1 MPAPSQ
7 TKELLANT
15 PYVVLLTARTLSML
29 GMAFAPVALAFG
41 VLGLPGADA
50 GTLSLV
56 MAANTVPMVVLLL
69 VGGVV
74 ADRYPRKAVL
84 IVGESFAAVGFAAIG
99 VMLLIGYAP
108 VWLLCTAAGVA
119 GAAGAMT
126 YPALSGIIPDI
137 VPEDLRQK
145 GNAWLA
151 MGASAAR
158 LGGLV
163 AGGAAVVWLGGGWAM
178 IAAGSLYFI
187 AGLLLLR
194 LPRVVGNIAGE
205 SEHPLRQLIDGWGEF
220 SSRQWL
226 WVVVAQWSVMIMALQ
241 AAEGVLGPVVAKQ
254 ELGGAG
260 AWTIILVGQAVG
272 AVIGVWLSMVW
283 KPTRPILVATLLT
296 LTSGVPPILLG
307 LSAPLWS
314 VVAAMFVLGITFDLF
329 GVLWM
334 TTMQD
339 EVPPEAL
346 ARVASYDALG
356 SLMLGPIG
364 LVLAGPAILVFGVH
378 TALVGTGIIA
388 TGVTV
393 LALLSPE
400 VRQLRSRSA
409 QQLSVADVAEDL
421 EITSPVM

>member
-1 MPAPSQ
+1 MSAPSQ

-15 PYVVLLTARTLSML
+15 PYVVLLAARTLSML

-74 ADRYPRKAVL
+74 ADRYPRKVVL

-99 VMLLIGYAP
+99 IMLLVGYAP

-145 GNAWLA
+145 GNSWLA

-178 IAAGSLYFI
+178 IAAGSLYFV

-296 LTSGVPPILLG
+296 LTSGLPPILLG

-388 TGVTV
+388 TGVTL

-409 QQLSVADVAEDL
+409 QQPSLAEIAEDL
-421 EITSPVM
+421 EVTSSVM

>member
-1 MPAPSQ
+1 MSAPSQ

-15 PYVVLLTARTLSML
+15 PYVVLLAARTLSML

-74 ADRYPRKAVL
+74 ADRYPRKVVL

-99 VMLLIGYAP
+99 IMLLVGYAP

-145 GNAWLA
+145 GNSWLA

-178 IAAGSLYFI
+178 IAAGSLYFV

-296 LTSGVPPILLG
+296 LTSGLPPILLG

-388 TGVTV
+388 TGVTL

-409 QQLSVADVAEDL
+409 QQPSLAEIAEDL
-421 EITSPVM
+421 EVTSPVM